1 MVKIMNMKEMRTL
14 RSIFAVLAVIVCT
27 VCAAR
32 TQEIVCPDTISV
44 EQKLSQPVEGWKG
57 SVETGISRF
66 SNVMF
71 YDGPLEQKASLV
83 PDKQWRKG
91 DKEYASWELGPISEP
106 NREIWISCQ
115 YTGTF
120 AVLSRPLPRNV
131 TECTVTYNPRQ
142 GTSDPGYVE
151 RVTCKVAVPPKT
163 GAPKTTP

>member
-1 MVKIMNMKEMRTL
+1 MVNPLNRKMLTTQNVV
-14 RSIFAVLAVIVCT
+14 FVLAAFVWAA
-27 VCAAR
+27 CAAKA
-32 TQEIVCPDTISV
+32 QNIVCPDTISV

-57 SVETGISRF
+57 SVETGINRF

-71 YDGPLEQKASLV
+71 YDGPLEQMASLV

-91 DKEYASWELGPISEP
+91 DKEYATWKLGPKSEP

-115 YTGTF
+115 YSGTF
-120 AVLSRPLPRNV
+120 AVLSRPLPREV

-151 RVTCKVAVPPKT
+151 RISCKVAVPPKT
-163 GAPKTTP
+163 EAPRTAPR